1 MLDGLMLAHELVER
15 VAVKASHEQ
24 ENHARALPP
33 AAILSVLG
41 QEQLCREADCHRLSS
56 PRTPEADELSN
67 AVSQRQE
74 SQQVQEGYG
83 AESVVLS
90 FEVVVGQVLDETDWL
105 EGENSDSDTLFNI
118 EFE

>member
-15 VAVKASHEQ
+15 VAVEASHEQ

-33 AAILSVLG
+33 PTILPVLG
-41 QEQLCREADCHRLSS
+41 QEQLCREADGHRLSGPGS
-56 PRTPEADELSN
+56 PEADELSN

-74 SQQVQEGYG
+74 SQKVQKGYG

-90 FEVVVGQVLDETDWL
+90 FEVVVGQVLDETDRL